1 MDSCTPWL
9 RGGVPVCG
17 VTIVGSDVAV
27 LGSREQTML
36 DVCAAVFV
44 FVWWTTMMST
54 CVCRVVV
61 WSCGVCSGQ
70 GVVTAGIPSN
80 ACVNTHHNT
89 AVERKPGQLQTVS
102 TACAG
107 NGDVAC
113 GGHEAWTT
121 RSAWCYSRCGSVS
134 VRLNVAV
141 QWWRGHLTDDGRANS
156 RTVAVSCLVMLATVY

>member
-1 MDSCTPWL
+1 M
-9 RGGVPVCG
+9 CG

-89 AVERKPGQLQTVS
+89 AVERKPGQLQQSRWLALAMATWYV
-102 TACAG
+102 AAMRRGRLGAG
-107 NGDVAC
+107 GA
-113 GGHEAWTT
+113 T
-121 RSAWCYSRCGSVS
+121 RGVS
-134 VRLNVAV
+134 VC
-141 QWWRGHLTDDGRANS
+141 QCG
-156 RTVAVSCLVMLATVY
+156 